1 MNLEKKTKIV
11 CTIGP
16 ATQSEEKLTQLLKA
30 GMNVMRLNFSH
41 GDFAEHQV
49 KVDNL
54 RKVMKKTG
62 IPAAIMQDLSGPK
75 FRIGDFYQ
83 ERVTLKAGEFITLTT
98 EKIVGNE
105 KRVSVNYP
113 TLHEEIEVG
122 NIIMVDDGKKKF
134 EVVEIKGT
142 EIKCKIIIGGD
153 TKGRRG
159 LNLPRAKLKISALTD
174 KDKSDIAFGLKNKVD
189 MVAFSFV
196 RKPSDVIEL
205 REILDK
211 AKSKAKIV
219 AKIETPEAVEDFDAI
234 LDLVDVVMVARGDL
248 GVELGHEKVTPAQRM
263 MIEKANLAGKP
274 VITATQMLE
283 SMIKSPFPTRAEV
296 SDVSHAIYDGT
307 DAVMLSEESAL
318 GEYPVEAV
326 SMMAA
331 IAREVESDEGFLESR
346 NAMVLTGETEIDVLA
361 ESAVE
366 VAEGI
371 EAKLIV
377 ALTDTGTTARAVASL
392 KPEMYTICASASDLT
407 LAQSA
412 FSFGVYPFKVSSVKD
427 SAIAIKEIKAGL
439 TKDKTIAK
447 GDKIV
452 VVDEKALSLSIV
464 TA

>member
-54 RKVMKKTG
+54 RKIMKKTG
-62 IPAAIMQDLSGPK
+62 LKAAIMQDLSGPK

-83 ERVTLKAGEFITLTT
+83 ERVNLKAGEFITLTT
-98 EKIVGNE
+98 EKIVGDE

-122 NIIMVDDGKKKF
+122 NVIMVDDGKKKF

-263 MIEKANLAGKP
+263 MIEKSNLAGKP

-326 SMMAA
+326 SMMSA

-346 NAMVLTGETEIDVLA
+346 NAMVLTGETEVDVLA

-377 ALTDTGTTARAVASL
+377 VLTDTGTAARAVASL
-392 KPEMYTICASASDLT
+392 KPEMYTICASSNDLT

-412 FSFGVYPFKVSSVKD
+412 FSFGVYPFKMTSLKD
-427 SAIAIKEIKAGL
+427 SAIAIKEVKAGL

-452 VVDEKALSLSIV
+452 VIDEKALSLSIV

>member
-41 GDFAEHQV
+41 GDFAEHQT

-62 IPAAIMQDLSGPK
+62 LTAAIMQDLSGPK

-83 ERVTLKAGEFITLTT
+83 ERVQLKAGEFITLTT
-98 EKIVGNE
+98 EKIVGDE

-122 NIIMVDDGKKKF
+122 NFIMVDDGKKKF

-159 LNLPRAKLKISALTD
+159 LNLPGAKLKISALTD
-174 KDKSDIAFGLKNKVD
+174 KDKKDIAFGLKNKVD
-189 MVAFSFV
+189 IVAFSFV
-196 RKPSDVIEL
+196 RKPSDVVEL

-211 AKSKAKIV
+211 AKSKAKIM

-234 LDLVDVVMVARGDL
+234 LDLVDMVMVARGDL

-263 MIEKANLAGKP
+263 IIEKSNLAGKP

-307 DAVMLSEESAL
+307 DAVMLSEESSL

-346 NAMVLTGETEIDVLA
+346 NAMVLTGETEVDVLA

-377 ALTDTGTTARAVASL
+377 ALTDTGTAARAIASL
-392 KPEMYTICASASDLT
+392 KPEMYTICASSNDLT
-407 LAQSA
+407 LAQSLM
-412 FSFGVYPFKVSSVKD
+412 SFGVYPFKVSSLKD
-427 SAIAIKEIKAGL
+427 SAVALKEVKAGL
-439 TKDKTIAK
+439 TKDKNLAK

-452 VVDEKALSLSIV
+452 VVDEKALSVAII